1 MNPVHFTGEELIDM
15 AVRIEENGLRFYT
28 DAAKTA
34 KSKSVKDTFA
44 MLAGEEKEHIKTFA
58 GFRKLLS
65 DKTGSFGFD
74 PYTEEAE
81 QYLKSLADSE
91 VFTRSDVGAKLAATV
106 KDERQAINAAI
117 GMEKDSLLFYYEMQ
131 KMIRGKDK
139 VVLDKL
145 IEQEREHLRKLTAL
159 LKDIG

>member
-15 AVRIEENGLRFYT
+15 AVRIEENGFRFYT
-28 DAAKTA
+28 DAAKAA

-44 MLAGEEKEHIKTFA
+44 MLAAEEKEHIKIFA
-58 GFRKLLS
+58 AFRKLLS
-65 DKTGSFGFD
+65 DKGSFGFD
-74 PYTEEAE
+74 PYGEEAE
-81 QYLKSLADSE
+81 LYLKALADSE
-91 VFTRSDVGAKLAATV
+91 VFTRSDAGAKLAAKV

-117 GMEKDSLLFYYEMQ
+117 SMEKDSLLFYYEMQ

-145 IEQEREHLRKLTAL
+145 IEQEREHLRKLTVL
-159 LKDIG
+159 QKDLG

>member
-34 KSKSVKDTFA
+34 KSKSVKDTFG

-65 DKTGSFGFD
+65 DKGSFGFD
-74 PYTEEAE
+74 PYGEEAG
-81 QYLKSLADSE
+81 QYLNALADSE
-91 VFTRSDVGAKLAATV
+91 VFTRADEGAKLAAKV
-106 KDERQAINAAI
+106 KDEIQAVNAAI
-117 GMEKDSLLFYYEMQ
+117 SMEKDSLLFYYEMQ

-139 VVLDKL
+139 IVLDKL
-145 IEQEREHLRKLTAL
+145 IEQEREHLRKLTVL
-159 LKDIG
+159 SKDLG